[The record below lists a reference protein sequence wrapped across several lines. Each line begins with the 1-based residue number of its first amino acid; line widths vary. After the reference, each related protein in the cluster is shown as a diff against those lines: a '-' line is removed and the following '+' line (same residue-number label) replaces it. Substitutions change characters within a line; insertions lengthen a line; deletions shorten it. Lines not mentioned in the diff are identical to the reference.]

1 MNTPISDEQRNLFN
15 PYRNVSCIFKKKL
28 EEKDN
33 VCIAFESDVRFDVDD
48 FSQESF
54 KQSIQLDIANLVSDP
69 MAHRNEIHP
78 IANRVMQECKLNLVL
93 YSGDSEWS
101 KSAQQTIQF
110 SKKENGYGAFLM
122 AKVNDPAYLNTLLS
136 GFNQSTEVSMKIDLL
151 CDDSSFARLGEEK
164 SIEAIVHGLSISF
177 NLGGI
182 DSIIESI
189 K

>member
-1 MNTPISDEQRNLFN
+1 MNMLVTDELRNLFN

-28 EEKDN
+28 GEKDN

-54 KQSIQLDIANLVSDP
+54 KQSMQIDIAGLVNDP
-69 MAHRNEIHP
+69 MLHRNEIHP
-78 IANRVMQECKLNLVL
+78 IANKIMQECKLNLVL
-93 YSGDSEWS
+93 YSGHSEWS
-101 KSAQQTIQF
+101 RGAQQTIQF
-110 SKKENGYGAFLM
+110 FIKENGYGAFLM

-136 GFNQSTEVSMKIDLL
+136 GFNQCTEVSIKIDLL
-151 CDDSSFARLGEEK
+151 CDDSSFARLDKEK
-164 SIEAIVHGLSISF
+164 RIEAIVHGLSISF